1 MVESNIKR
9 KVRMNKSGQ
18 VHVAV
23 LAGITG
29 VVFIGGLL
37 VFGFLTESVPT
48 GHVGIITNFGKVQTS
63 GILDEG
69 FHFVGP
75 TDDVNKF
82 CIQTITAK
90 GDAACFSK
98 DLQQVNLTIAV
109 QTRALKENAANI
121 FQRFGMDY
129 MSQAMPKIVESVKA
143 ETAKYDANQLVE
155 KRDIIRQEA
164 IKIARERLHGFV
176 ELEDLSI
183 VNISFS
189 KDYEHAIEQKQ
200 VALQLAQQAVYELQR
215 AKVDADK
222 KIAQAEGE
230 AKAIQIRGDALSKNP
245 AVISLEIVQKWD
257 GKSPTTLV
265 VEDGKGASTVLPI
278 R

>member
-1 MVESNIKR
+1 MNNK
-9 KVRMNKSGQ
+9 NKSGQ
-18 VHVAV
+18 VGVVV
-23 LAGITG
+23 LAVITG
-29 VVFIGGLL
+29 LIVIAGMITMA
-37 VFGFLTESVPT
+37 FLTESVPT
-48 GHVGIITNFGKVQTS
+48 GHVGIVTNFGKVQIAS
-63 GILDEG
+63 VLDEG

-75 TDDVNKF
+75 TDDVAHF
-82 CIQTITAK
+82 CVQTVTTK

-98 DLQQVNLTIAV
+98 DLQQVNLNVAV
-109 QTRALKENAANI
+109 QTQAIKKNAADI
-121 FQRFGMDY
+121 FQRYGMDY
-129 MSQAMPKIVESVKA
+129 MAQAMPKIIESIKA
-143 ETAKYDANQLVE
+143 ETARYDASQLVE
-155 KRDIIRQEA
+155 KRDLIRAEA
-164 IKIARERLHGFV
+164 IKIARERLQGFV

-189 KDYEHAIEQKQ
+189 KEYEHAIEAKQ

-265 VEDGKGASTVLPI
+265 VEDGKGANTVLPI

>member
-1 MVESNIKR
+1 MRQNI
-9 KVRMNKSGQ
+9 SGQ
-18 VHVAV
+18 IQLIVMAV
-23 LAGITG
+23 ISGALLIGALI
-29 VVFIGGLL
+29 VFA
-37 VFGFLTESVPT
+37 FLTESVPT
-48 GHVGIITNFGKVQTS
+48 GHVGIVTNFGKVQTS
-63 GILDEG
+63 AVLDEG

-75 TDDVNKF
+75 TDDVSHF
-82 CIQTITAK
+82 CIQTVTTK

-98 DLQQVNLTIAV
+98 DLQQVNLNVAV
-109 QTRALKENAANI
+109 QTRALKSNSADI
-121 FQRFGMDY
+121 FQRYGMDY
-129 MSQAMPKIVESVKA
+129 MAQAMPKIIESIKA
-143 ETAKYDANQLVE
+143 ETARYDASQLVE
-155 KRDIIRQEA
+155 KRDLIRAEA

-189 KDYEHAIEQKQ
+189 KEYEHAIEAKQ

-215 AKVDADK
+215 AKVEADK

-230 AKAIQIRGDALSKNP
+230 AKAIQIRGEALSKNP

-265 VEDGKGASTVLPI
+265 VEDGKGAQTVLPI